1 MILAVFGAM
10 RRQARLFA
18 IAEYLRARRTGVTAG
33 ALAERFRVTVR
44 TIYRD
49 LDSLREADLPLHAEQ
64 GRGGGFALDR
74 HYTLPPINLSAREAA
89 VLLTVARHAGAMRLL
104 PFAETLEAAAD
115 KVRGALSLSA
125 QRELLRHLERLR
137 FTGVPALSAPA
148 SVRAA
153 VEDALFAD
161 APLEVAFRRADGA
174 LSRRTVRLEQLVLE
188 RSLTLLNCVDVETQ
202 ERRQYRLDRVEA
214 ARVRGPRAPHATPDD

>member
-1 MILAVFGAM
+1 V

-33 ALAERFRVTVR
+33 ALAERFGVTIR

-49 LDSLREADLPLHAEQ
+49 LDDLREADLPLHAEQ

-89 VLLTVARHAGAMRLL
+89 VLLTVARHAAAMRLT
-104 PFAETLEAAAD
+104 PFSETLEGAAD

-125 QRELLRHLERLR
+125 QRELLAHLERLR
-137 FTGVPALSAPA
+137 FTGVPALTGTAP
-148 SVRAA
+148 VRAA
-153 VEDALFAD
+153 VEEALFSD
-161 APLEVAFRRADGA
+161 APLEVAFRRADGL

-188 RSLTLLNCVDVETQ
+188 RSLTLLNCVDLETL
-202 ERRQYRLDRVEA
+202 EKRQYRLDRVES
-214 ARVRGPRAPHATPDD
+214 ARVASPGAASSRLLK

>member
-1 MILAVFGAM
+1 M

-33 ALAERFRVTVR
+33 ALAERFQVTIR

-49 LDSLREADLPLHAEQ
+49 LDELREADLPLHAEQ

-74 HYTLPPINLSAREAA
+74 HYSLPPINLSAREAA
-89 VLLTVARHAGAMRLL
+89 VLLTVLRHASAMRLT
-104 PFAETLEAAAD
+104 PFSETLEGASD

-125 QRELLRHLERLR
+125 QRELLAHLDRLH
-137 FTGVPALSAPA
+137 FTGVPALPA
-148 SVRAA
+148 VRAVRAA

-161 APLEVAFRRADGA
+161 APLEVAFRRADGS

-188 RSLTLLNCVDVETQ
+188 RSLTLLNCVDVETG
-202 ERRQYRLDRVEA
+202 ERRQYRLDKVES
-214 ARVRGPRAPHATPDD
+214 ARVAPRTQPASVAPGGAGG